1 MAGGKLSARQKMIG
15 MMYLVLTALLALNV
29 SKEIVKAF
37 LLVNDGLE
45 RTVTNYDHKN
55 SMIYADLDKRK
66 SLDPKRVASIWERA
80 QKVKATSN
88 DAITYIEELKQLLI
102 AETAGIPYPCDSVL
116 TLEHTESVD
125 NYDIPTY
132 IMVED
137 TDDGSKGKAKELKQ
151 MLQGMTAS
159 LLSVLDE
166 EDRSQMNLE
175 MDLADVQTEEG
186 TQTWEINNF
195 YHTPLAASVALLSK
209 LESDVRNMEYEVL
222 NKLTAELNE
231 DILPFDTVTSKVLA
245 SSNYVLQGQAFE
257 ADVLLAAFS
266 KTLKPEIML
275 GELDEEGNLTNVYD
289 TLDVTAG
296 LGKISIPATAQGQHQ
311 VQGAIKLQKQDG
323 SVKWFPFEQ
332 NYLVAK
338 PALVVSPLDM
348 NILYMGPDMKMDIS
362 VPGVPSE
369 NLMVSIS
376 GSGNT
381 IRKSTDG
388 KYICKL
394 SRTSPRN
401 VAIKCSVKN
410 KDGSVTPI
418 GSINYKAKKLPKPKA
433 KIGRAESGD
442 LAKLRAAEV
451 RGLRKLRGLY
461 ASSFMFSLPLTVVKF
476 DVEHKKSSSQFIDEY
491 KNIRGNSLNTGR
503 LAQVIPRVRKGDIL
517 WITNIKVKDVAGNIH
532 TAKTI
537 TIQVK

>member
-55 SMIYADLDKRK
+55 SMIYEELDKRK
-66 SLDPKRVASIWERA
+66 SLDPKRVSSIWERA
-80 QKVKATSN
+80 QKVRATSN
-88 DAITYIEELKQLLI
+88 DAIAQIEELKQLLI
-102 AETAGIPYPCDSVL
+102 AETAGIPYPCDSTL
-116 TLEHTESVD
+116 TLTHTESVD
-125 NYDIPTY
+125 NYDIPTF
-132 IMVED
+132 IMVGD
-137 TDDGSKGKAKELKQ
+137 TDDGSKGKARELKR
-151 MLQGMTAS
+151 MLEDMTKS
-159 LLSVLDE
+159 MLSVLDE
-166 EDRSQMNLE
+166 ETQSEMNLE
-175 MDLADVQTEEG
+175 MNLSDVKTDEG
-186 TQTWEINNF
+186 VQTWEINNF

-275 GELDEEGNLTNVYD
+275 GELDESGNLTNVYD

-296 LGKISIPATAQGQHQ
+296 LGKISIPATAQGQHK

-338 PALVVSPLDM
+338 PGLVVSPLDM

-369 NLMVSIS
+369 NLIVSIT
-376 GSGNT
+376 GSGNS
-381 IRKSTDG
+381 IRKSGDG
-388 KYICKL
+388 KYVCKL
-394 SRTSPRN
+394 SKNSPRN
-401 VAIKCSVKN
+401 VDIKCAVKN
-410 KDGSVTPI
+410 EDGSVTPI
-418 GSINYKAKKLPKPKA
+418 GSMRYKAKKLPKPKA

-451 RGLRKLRGLY
+451 RGLRTLRGLY
-461 ASSFMFSLPLTVVKF
+461 AAGFMFNLPLNVVKF
-476 DVEHKKSSSQFIDEY
+476 DVEHKKSGSQFIDEY

-517 WITNIKVKDVAGNIH
+517 WITNIKVKDVAGNVH